1 MTYSTSTN
9 STASAESRQPAEATR
24 PTHSTDESKLWLPP
38 RQIRRYQRNKII
50 GGLIIT
56 VIFAG
61 WLVLQWSNVV
71 MRLVALGLI
80 ATTLWVVIESILD
93 DLRRGHGR
101 QIEIVGGRLLI
112 TDADK
117 VTTVSFADVAAATW
131 HDESMPGLYL
141 YDGQGQT
148 LAHLDSHFLAD
159 QAEARCFL
167 GWSRQRAQ
175 LPFKVQWPS

>member
-1 MTYSTSTN
+1 MIYSTSTN
-9 STASAESRQPAEATR
+9 PTASVESRQPAEATR
-24 PTHSTDESKLWLPP
+24 PTHTTDESRLWLPP
-38 RQIRRYQRNKII
+38 RQIRRYQRNKVF

-71 MRLVALGLI
+71 MRWVAMGLI

-101 QIEIVGGRLLI
+101 QIEIVDGKLLI

-117 VTTVSFADVAAATW
+117 VATVSLAEVATATW
-131 HDESMPGLYL
+131 YDESTPGLYL

-148 LAHLDSHFLAD
+148 LAHLDGYFLAD

-167 GWSRQRAQ
+167 GWSRQRAE